1 MVMNKLLFV
10 SSGLTTS
17 STSAAIRNRR
27 LVRELVKYFDVFAI
41 DVSPRGSLASHEI
54 EGVQVFLL
62 QSGVYAAEN
71 IGFPKEKNALFRVRQ
86 WLKSFVRCIIPDKY
100 SIELFLYDFSS
111 VFANVPAF
119 DVVLTSSDPKGV
131 HACLFNSSFRKR
143 FIGSDTRVIEYW
155 GDPWY
160 GDINFHTNGMTRYL
174 ESRIFSR
181 ADDVV
186 FNSLATYSE
195 KSDACKGISRFHFLS
210 RGVEGDLNELPD
222 ALHWHFDS
230 IRLLYAGDYFSVS
243 RNLSPLIS
251 AVNGLDVSLYVVGDG
266 DFSGPAP
273 ANVKLSGRVD
283 PGEVRYLMCDSDV
296 LIVLLNRTGGQIPG
310 KLYDYASSD
319 LPVIV
324 LYDDERLLEHIPF
337 RDRFVFVKNEES
349 AIHEFFRTTRDFD
362 VKFGAV
368 KKASFSK
375 EVFRFLEEVD
385 LVKK

>member
-1 MVMNKLLFV
+1 MNKLLFV
-10 SSGLTTS
+10 SSGLMTS

-27 LVRELVKYFDVFAI
+27 LVGELVKYFDVYVI
-41 DVSPRGSLASHEI
+41 DVSPRGSLISHEI
-54 EGVQVFLL
+54 KGAHGFLL
-62 QSGVYAAEN
+62 QSGVYSTEN
-71 IGFPKEKNALFRVRQ
+71 IGFPEEKYALFRIRQ
-86 WLKSFVRCIIPDKY
+86 WLKSFVRCIVPDKY
-100 SIELFLYDFSS
+100 FIELLLYDFSS
-111 VFANVPAF
+111 VFSDVPAF
-119 DVVLTSSDPKGV
+119 DVVLTSSDPKGI

-143 FIGSDTRVIEYW
+143 YMGSGTKVIEYW

-174 ESRIFSR
+174 EKKIFSR

-195 KSDACKGISRFHFLS
+195 KADGCKGISRFHFLS
-210 RGVEGDLNELPD
+210 RGVESNVNELPD
-222 ALHWHFDS
+222 MLYWHFDS
-230 IRLLYAGDYFSVS
+230 VKLLYAGDYFSVS
-243 RNLSPLIS
+243 RNLSPLIN
-251 AVNGLDVSLYVVGDG
+251 AVNGLDVSLSVVGDG

-273 ANVKLSGRVD
+273 ANVKFSGRVD
-283 PGEVRYLMCDSDV
+283 PGAVRCLMCDTDV

-319 LPVIV
+319 RPVIV

-337 RDRFVFVKNEES
+337 CDRFVFVKNEES
-349 AIHEFFRTTRDFD
+349 TIHEFFKTTRDFY
-362 VKFGAV
+362 VKFGSV

-375 EVFRFLEEVD
+375 EIFRFLEEVD